1 MGCNA
6 SKIKFERGPQET
18 DDKAKPNN
26 KNKEINQEENEIN
39 KESYAN
45 ERNKK
50 IDEKNKESHRYKEKN
65 SPFSKTPDLD
75 EEVTDEREESYIEET
90 DVVGDK
96 QTVPW
101 FMNNGLALG
110 SSKSPPS
117 EDNSRPGN
125 GMKRI
130 QQPVDRNE
138 FEFNGIL
145 GAQAVLVEDTV
156 ARESRVPARD
166 GPA

>member
-1 MGCNA
+1 M
-6 SKIKFERGPQET
+6 FEKW
-18 DDKAKPNN
+18 DVMLVKPNF
-26 KNKEINQEENEIN
+26 KEDH
-39 KESYAN
+39 
-45 ERNKK
+45 KK
-50 IDEKNKESHRYKEKN
+50 QTIKQTKKVMKMKQTRKVIKKTN
-65 SPFSKTPDLD
+65 SLFSKKPDLD

-90 DVVGDK
+90 DVAGDK

-101 FMNNGLALG
+101 LMKNGLALG
-110 SSKSPPS
+110 SSKSAPS

-125 GMKRI
+125 GMNGI

-138 FEFNGIL
+138 FELYAIL

>member
-6 SKIKFERGPQET
+6 STNKFERGPQET
-18 DDKAKPNN
+18 YDKAKPNN
-26 KNKEINQEENEIN
+26 ESKEINQEDNEIN
-39 KESYAN
+39 
-45 ERNKK
+45 
-50 IDEKNKESHRYKEKN
+50 
-65 SPFSKTPDLD
+65 

-90 DVVGDK
+90 GVAGDK
-96 QTVPW
+96 LTVPW
-101 FMNNGLALG
+101 FMNNGLVIG

-117 EDNSRPGN
+117 EDNARPGN

-130 QQPVDRNE
+130 RQPFDRNV
-138 FEFNGIL
+138 FELDGIL

>member
-6 SKIKFERGPQET
+6 SKNKFERGPQET
-18 DDKAKPNN
+18 DNQAKPNN
-26 KNKEINQEENEIN
+26 KNKLKNRKIIVN
-39 KESYAN
+39 K
-45 ERNKK
+45 
-50 IDEKNKESHRYKEKN
+50 KNKESNENEKN
-65 SPFSKTPDLD
+65 KDSNKNMNSFFRKFAD
-75 EEVTDEREESYIEET
+75 EKVTGESEESEIEET
-90 DVVGDK
+90 GVAGNN
-96 QTVPW
+96 QTAPW

-125 GMKRI
+125 EMKR
-130 QQPVDRNE
+130 QPDDRNE
-138 FEFNGIL
+138 FELYGIV

-156 ARESRVPARD
+156 ASESRVPARD

>member
-6 SKIKFERGPQET
+6 SKNNFERGPQET

-26 KNKEINQEENEIN
+26 ESKEKNRKIIIHKKNRKFNEN
-39 KESYAN
+39 
-45 ERNKK
+45 
-50 IDEKNKESHRYKEKN
+50 EKNKESNKN
-65 SPFSKTPDLD
+65 MDSFFSENSDLD
-75 EEVTDEREESYIEET
+75 EKVTSEREKSEIEET
-90 DVVGDK
+90 DVAGDK

-117 EDNSRPGN
+117 ENNSRPGN
-125 GMKRI
+125 GMKQIR
-130 QQPVDRNE
+130 QPVDRNE
-138 FEFNGIL
+138 FELDGIL

>member
-1 MGCNA
+1 MA
-6 SKIKFERGPQET
+6 
-18 DDKAKPNN
+18 
-26 KNKEINQEENEIN
+26 
-39 KESYAN
+39 
-45 ERNKK
+45 
-50 IDEKNKESHRYKEKN
+50 
-65 SPFSKTPDLD
+65 
-75 EEVTDEREESYIEET
+75 
-90 DVVGDK
+90 GDK

-117 EDNSRPGN
+117 EDTSRPGN
-125 GMKRI
+125 GMKGI

-138 FEFNGIL
+138 FELYGIL
-145 GAQAVLVEDTV
+145 GTQAVLVEDTV